1 MKFSL
6 LRNEKGVALISV
18 YVASLFII
26 GVSVAAFGKAFYE
39 MKQVDRE
46 VARIRSFAAAEA
58 GLQSALAQIGSNAY
72 TGFINTNT
80 ISNASFQSTA
90 GASVGSY
97 SVTMT
102 YPNQADWVIIS
113 ASGTVDGDTKTI
125 EGRVFLDS
133 NLSKYLVYANT
144 SDFSSGDDAQYGEP
158 DTTGSPAYPE
168 LVSSVSDDR
177 AALYFTGDW
186 TISGTNV
193 QLYGDANA
201 QGGITGNAS
210 SEVHGDV
217 YTGDFTQNSGGSVTN
232 DGVSGALMVGDGFSD
247 DTDRDSS
254 GSVTSSDSPD
264 YHDLNSTGGGDSH
277 KTETLTAISSTFYA
291 ANNNTSQYVG
301 ASSTNRYLK
310 FVSSADGTY
319 TQIYEYS
326 SATFATQ
333 TATYTLPTSAIV
345 YVKGNVYAKGEIG
358 GRVSVVSSASIYLDG
373 NMTYSSGQT
382 TADSTHSVAFMAK
395 DKIYFRANTMTV
407 SGILY
412 GENSSNSS
420 AVFDAGYNTSGA
432 SDSAG
437 KVSLH
442 LSGNRIMNGS
452 TNLSYYDDR
461 VYGYDKNLK
470 YFRPPGIPVVPSL
483 RVVREA

>member
-6 LRNEKGVALISV
+6 LKNEKGVALISV
-18 YVASLFII
+18 YVASMFII

-90 GASVGSY
+90 GASIGSY

-102 YPNQADWVIIS
+102 YPNQADWVIVS
-113 ASGTVDGDTKTI
+113 ATGTVDGDTKTV

-133 NLSKYLVYANT
+133 NLSKYLVYADT
-144 SDFSSGDDAQYGEP
+144 STFSSGDGAQYGEP

-168 LVSSVSDDR
+168 LVSSVAEDR

-186 TISGTNV
+186 SITGAAE
-193 QLYGDANA
+193 LYGDANA
-201 QGGITGNAS
+201 EGGISGVSGA
-210 SEVHGDV
+210 EVHGDV
-217 YTGDFTQNSGGSVTN
+217 YTGDFTQSGSGAVTN
-232 DGVSGALMVGDGFSD
+232 DGVSGSVTIGDGFSD
-247 DTDRDSS
+247 DTDRDNS
-254 GSVTSSDSPD
+254 GSVTSADSPD

-301 ASSTNRYLK
+301 ASAQNRYLK

-326 SATFATQ
+326 STTFTTQ
-333 TATYTLPTSAIV
+333 TATYTLPASAIV
-345 YVKGNVYAKGEIG
+345 YVKGDIYIKGEIG
-358 GRVSVVSSASIYLDG
+358 GRVSVVSSDDIFLEG
-373 NMTYSSGQT
+373 NMTYSSGQI
-382 TADSTHSVAFMAK
+382 TADSTHSAAFMAK
-395 DKIYFRANTMTV
+395 DKIFFRANTLTA

-412 GENSSNSS
+412 GENSSGDST
-420 AVFDAGYNTSGA
+420 VFDATYNTSGA
-432 SDSAG
+432 SDSG
-437 KVSLH
+437 SKSSLH